1 MAWLGAAF
9 GGAGVLRAPF
19 VVVAAEEA
27 ADDAAEMAADD
38 PARKAAETA
47 AD

>member
-1 MAWLGAAF
+1 MSLALI
-9 GGAGVLRAPF
+9 LC
-19 VVVAAEEA
+19 AEET

-38 PARKAAETA
+38 PAGKAAETA

>member
-1 MAWLGAAF
+1 MGHRECEAARV
-9 GGAGVLRAPF
+9 VL
-19 VVVAAEEA
+19 VAEEA

-38 PARKAAETA
+38 PAGKAAETT